1 MIVVFWLSLLRDAGP
16 RCVDYEHSVDDQGFG
31 RQRQQQQQGCFDG
44 LEGKEVNNNDDDDDL

>member
-31 RQRQQQQQGCFDG
+31 RQQQQGCFDG
-44 LEGKEVNNNDDDDDL
+44 LEGKEVNNNDDDDVL